1 MILCILETLSANDS
15 KFVESALL
23 SVGRDEDYII
33 EKCSKD
39 RLHLLDTGGRPRVCI
54 GGELQGII
62 FYEE

>member
-15 KFVESALL
+15 KFVESALV
-23 SVGRDEDYII
+23 SIGRDEDYTI
-33 EKCSKD
+33 EKCSKE
-39 RLHLLDTGGRPRVCI
+39 RLQLLDNGGRPRVCI